1 MLSLVKEIM
10 NMKKLNVALAI
21 LVTAVMA
28 GNAQTNTVNSDI
40 VGYQSVTVPVGRSVF
55 SAPFI
60 LEEVAKGSVSANT
73 ATQVDS
79 SLGAITLPT
88 ANQYYMEILSGA
100 YEGDRIDVDVN
111 ATNAAQSANPGRI
124 VLKSVSYNSNT
135 LTGSEIVGQKIAIRK
150 HLTFSALTSLLSSGS
165 FVASPLVNNADQILV
180 YGASGF
186 ETYYYYS
193 AANGWYKQ
201 SPLGSAQTKVI
212 PPGSAIMFVKKTAA
226 ATLTGLGTVRT
237 TKLQLPMAAGY
248 QLVSTGY
255 PVDSALSALNPNGS
269 WTASPLLN
277 NADQVLLYGAS
288 GFETYYYY
296 SAANGWYK
304 QTPLG
309 KSTGTIL
316 NSSSGFLVRKK
327 TADVNYAVAS
337 QVTN

>member
-1 MLSLVKEIM
+1 M
-10 NMKKLNVALAI
+10 NMKKLNVGLAI
-21 LVTAVMA
+21 FVAAVMA

-40 VGYQSVTVPVGRSVF
+40 VGYQSVTVPVGRSIF

-79 SLGAITLPT
+79 SVGTITLPT
-88 ANQYYMEILSGA
+88 SNQYYMEILTGA
-100 YEGDRIDVDVN
+100 YEGDRIDVDVT

-124 VLKSVSYNSNT
+124 ILKSVSYNSNT

-150 HLTFSALTSLLSSGS
+150 HLTFSALTSLISTGS
-165 FVASPLVNNADQILV
+165 FVANTSAANADQILV

-186 ETYYYYS
+186 ETYYYFS
-193 AANGWYKQ
+193 TAGGWYKQ
-201 SPLGSAQTKVI
+201 SPLQTAQTKVI

-226 ATLTGLGTVRT
+226 VTLTGLGTVRT
-237 TKLQLPMAAGY
+237 TKVQLPMAAGY

-255 PVDSALSALNPNGS
+255 PVDSALSALNPNGT
-269 WTASPLLN
+269 WTANTSAA

-288 GFETYYYY
+288 GFETYYYF

-304 QTPLG
+304 QSPLAR
-309 KSTGTIL
+309 STSNVL
-316 NSSSGFLVRKK
+316 SSSSGFLVKK
-327 TADVNYAVAS
+327 KSADVNYAVAS
-337 QVTN
+337 PVTN

>member
-1 MLSLVKEIM
+1 M
-10 NMKKLNVALAI
+10 NMKKLNVGLAI
-21 LVTAVMA
+21 FVAAVMA

-40 VGYQSVTVPVGRSVF
+40 VGYQSVTVPVGRSIF

-79 SLGAITLPT
+79 SVGTITLPT
-88 ANQYYMEILSGA
+88 SNQYYMEILTGA
-100 YEGDRIDVDVN
+100 YEGDRIDVDVT

-124 VLKSVSYNSNT
+124 VLKSQTYNSNT

-150 HLTFSALTSLLSSGS
+150 HLTFSALTSLISSGS
-165 FVASPLVNNADQILV
+165 FVANTSAANADQILV

-186 ETYYYYS
+186 ETYYYFS
-193 AANGWYKQ
+193 AAGGWYKQ
-201 SPLGSAQTKVI
+201 SPLASAQTKVI

-226 ATLTGLGTVRT
+226 VTLTGLGTVRT

-269 WTASPLLN
+269 WTANTSAAS
-277 NADQVLLYGAS
+277 ADQVLLYGAS
-288 GFETYYYY
+288 GFETYYYF

-304 QTPLG
+304 QSPLA
-309 KSTGTIL
+309 KSTSNVL
-316 NSSSGFLVRKK
+316 SSSSGFLVKK
-327 TADVNYAVAS
+327 RSADVNYAVAS
-337 QVTN
+337 PVTN